1 MFDTPQEAALKA
13 ENARLRAENTYLRQ
27 AVESP
32 ARKVTPYGVE
42 EDLHVSPGMISDAL
56 RLPRLAGVEGALQDG
71 HRWSVMAWHQRLD
84 GGKMSV
90 AYYVDRAADQFDD
103 SVFVNA
109 ILPRMHERF
118 IRQLSEAFAH
128 SK

>member
-13 ENARLRAENTYLRQ
+13 ENARLRAENAYLRR

-32 ARKVTPYGVE
+32 TRTVMPYGVE
-42 EDLHVSPGMISDAL
+42 EDLHVSPGAIGDAL

-71 HRWSVMAWHQRLD
+71 HRWSVLAWHNRLD

-90 AYYVDRAADQFDD
+90 SYYVDRAADQFDD
-103 SVFVNA
+103 NVFVNV
-109 ILPRMHERF
+109 ILPKMHERF
-118 IRQLSEAFAH
+118 IKQLSETFRR
-128 SK
+128 